1 MRRIALL
8 AAVALGL
15 VLPTAALSAPKTI
28 CVGKSPCVATL
39 AAAVAAANDGDT
51 IQIQPGTYAG
61 GVEID
66 KSINLVGAGAFATI
80 LKGGGPVLAI
90 GNQSLATEPTVS
102 IRGVTV
108 TGGLNTS
115 LPNTTN
121 PFGGGIF
128 VAAPLGPDGPELGGG
143 SVSISDSVITG
154 NRVTNSATV
163 DFGIPCPG
171 NIDCPGADPQG
182 GGIAAWENL
191 TLTNTVVSNNVATS
205 PDFWASGGGIE
216 QSLGSLTL
224 IGSTVI
230 GNTASATAPYGLHAY
245 GGGIDDHSAGTI
257 TLRDS
262 SVVQNTV
269 SLVNNLPY
277 SFDGGQTLDEDA
289 HGGGVTAGNDST
301 LTVANSHIDRNS
313 ITVATPNGEAF
324 AFASGLCL
332 CTDDQTSSTLTVSN
346 ASVSGNSL
354 NVTVASQADVF
365 PGSGD
370 ALELDGLGTV
380 SNTQVTGNVTTVRA
394 SSGDAIAGPA
404 GVETADGGDQDVIA
418 NSLIAGN
425 TATAIAPHGKAWV
438 LGGGLVN
445 QGPLLLQDDLI
456 TLNRGIVSGQTE
468 VAQGGGIY
476 NGATWFQGGLLT
488 LQNTTVIG
496 NVLSGDNWA
505 TLQGGGLFS
514 TSSFPVTLTHSLIAH
529 NAPDNCVGT
538 GC

>member
-1 MRRIALL
+1 MNRLKVLPVDNHNLARPQSGVDLAGDFASFDRRRGRLQVL
-8 AAVALGL
+8 GERVRAV
-15 VLPTAALSAPKTI
+15 VLPTAAVSAPKTI

-39 AAAVAAANDGDT
+39 AAAVAAANDG
-51 IQIQPGTYAG
+51 
-61 GVEID
+61 
-66 KSINLVGAGAFATI
+66 
-80 LKGGGPVLAI
+80 
-90 GNQSLATEPTVS
+90 
-102 IRGVTV
+102 
-108 TGGLNTS
+108 
-115 LPNTTN
+115 
-121 PFGGGIF
+121 
-128 VAAPLGPDGPELGGG
+128 
-143 SVSISDSVITG
+143 
-154 NRVTNSATV
+154 
-163 DFGIPCPG
+163 
-171 NIDCPGADPQG
+171 
-182 GGIAAWENL
+182 
-191 TLTNTVVSNNVATS
+191 
-205 PDFWASGGGIE
+205 
-216 QSLGSLTL
+216 
-224 IGSTVI
+224 
-230 GNTASATAPYGLHAY
+230 
-245 GGGIDDHSAGTI
+245 
-257 TLRDS
+257 
-262 SVVQNTV
+262 
-269 SLVNNLPY
+269 PY
-277 SFDGGQTLDEDA
+277 SFDGGQTLEEDA

-301 LTVANSHIDRNS
+301 LTVVNSHIDRNS

-346 ASVSGNSL
+346 SSVSGNSL

-394 SSGDAIAGPA
+394 SNGDAIAGPA
-404 GVETADGGDQDVIA
+404 SVETADGGAQDVIA

-445 QGPLLLQDDLI
+445 QGPLLLQNDLI
-456 TLNRGIVSGQTE
+456 TVNRGTVSGQTE

-476 NGATWFQGGLLT
+476 NGATWFQGGPLT

-496 NVLSGDNWA
+496 NVLSGDSWA

-538 GC
+538 SC